1 MISIYSANIAFFIP
15 LQIIKVKMKRTL
27 PLAIIIALLTTAC
40 TNYKNIEVRS
50 VKLNSFKL
58 VSTSRASIELEY
70 IIDNPTGAAI
80 ILSSGEGII
89 TKKGLDFAQLEVQK
103 PDTLPP
109 RTVKNGKL
117 VVNAVLLDPMSLLS
131 MGLNISSW
139 KAEDFHVNTKMVF
152 RTTSGYKKT
161 LRHKNIPL
169 KDLINKF

>member
-1 MISIYSANIAFFIP
+1 
-15 LQIIKVKMKRTL
+15 MKRTL

>member
-58 VSTSRASIELEY
+58 VSTSRASIELDY
-70 IIDNPTGAAI
+70 IINNPTGTEI

-89 TKKGLDFAQLEVQK
+89 TKKGFDFAQLEVQK

-109 RTVKNGKL
+109 RTIKSGKL
-117 VVNAVLLDPMSLLS
+117 VIDAVLLDPISLLS

-139 KAEDFHVNTKMVF
+139 KTEDFHVNSKMVF
-152 RTTSGYKKT
+152 KTTSGYKKT

>member
-1 MISIYSANIAFFIP
+1 
-15 LQIIKVKMKRTL
+15 MKKSL
-27 PLAIIIALLTTAC
+27 PLAIIIVLLTTAC

-50 VKLNSFKL
+50 VSLSSFKL
-58 VSTSRASIELEY
+58 VSTSRASIELDY
-70 IIDNPTGAAI
+70 IINNPTASAI

-89 TKKGLDFAQLEVQK
+89 TKKGLDFAQLEIPK

-109 RTVKNGKL
+109 RTIKSGKL
-117 VVNAVLLDPMSLLS
+117 VVNAVLLDPISLLS

-152 RTTSGYKKT
+152 RTASGYKKT
-161 LRHKNIPL
+161 LKHKNIPL